1 MVDGRS
7 PHAGRWRCEFWSVH
21 CANAKKLHRWQ
32 TKRLHGSAKIFFSCS
47 LWHSWAMY
55 LMLGLTIFSLKWI
68 VNDFPGLRSVV
79 LLITQAFTASISM
92 WRMAMRK
99 IEKYFQCT
107 EWKGICTEWKG
118 ICTEWKSICTGCQGW
133 VWVDVAGTGR
143 RAWYQTWQEGKNRR
157 KNRSATLAI
166 VFHGGTNLD
175 IVAQDTLPCTNWGQ
189 WVALIFRTG
198 FFEMFLTRTLRY
210 CTALPSVR
218 SMFDSRDYVTFNE
231 NLYSAKSCNF
241 SSQKTTQNLTK
252 KGSFVVFTSL
262 EAEE

>member
-1 MVDGRS
+1 M
-7 PHAGRWRCEFWSVH
+7 F
-21 CANAKKLHRWQ
+21 
-32 TKRLHGSAKIFFSCS
+32 
-47 LWHSWAMY
+47 
-55 LMLGLTIFSLKWI
+55 GLTIFSLKWI

>member
-7 PHAGRWRCEFWSVH
+7 PHAGRWRCEFWSV
-21 CANAKKLHRWQ
+21 Q
-32 TKRLHGSAKIFFSCS
+32 TQMQRSYTDDRQNDYIALLRFFQLLPLTS
-47 LWHSWAMY
+47 LGHVLDA
-55 LMLGLTIFSLKWI
+55 GFNNI
-68 VNDFPGLRSVV
+68 PGRSVV

-92 WRMAMRK
+92 WR

-107 EWKGICTEWKG
+107 EWKGICTEWKS

-143 RAWYQTWQEGKNRR
+143 RAPYQTWQEGKNRR
-157 KNRSATLAI
+157 KNGSATLAI

-198 FFEMFLTRTLRY
+198 FFETFLTRTLRY
-210 CTALPSVR
+210 CTAHCL
-218 SMFDSRDYVTFNE
+218 TFAACSTAE
-231 NLYSAKSCNF
+231 
-241 SSQKTTQNLTK
+241 TT
-252 KGSFVVFTSL
+252 
-262 EAEE
+262 